1 MKTVTYHAELT
12 DLFCGQANY
21 SWVNRCEFSV
31 PANATDRQI
40 VRAAKLG
47 LGLSGCRCRR
57 FDLCE
62 TIELRPYGSL
72 TVAFIT
78 RAY

>member
-1 MKTVTYHAELT
+1 METVTYQAELS
-12 DLFCGQANY
+12 DLFCGEANY
-21 SWVNRCEFSV
+21 SWLTRFEFTL
-31 PANATDRQI
+31 PANATDRAI

-57 FDLCE
+57 SDLGE

-72 TVAFIT
+72 TIAFIT
-78 RAY
+78 PTY